1 MPNIS
6 DQELQGK
13 LRILFI
19 GAHPDDADIQFGGT
33 AIRYLQAGHAV
44 SYVSATNGNAGHQ
57 TLGGMPLAQRRYG
70 ETQAVAKFLGL
81 NYFVLDNEDG
91 ELQPTIEN
99 RKKIIKVIRE
109 VRPHL
114 IVTHRPNDYHADHR
128 TTSLLVQD
136 AAYLLCVPNILPLT
150 PRLDYNP
157 IIVYHQDNFTKPA
170 SFTPEVIVDISA
182 VFDKK
187 IEALSL
193 HESQVFEWI
202 PFVEGYLKEVPT
214 DKAGRLSWLKAKWGK
229 TDLVPQFL
237 SQVKPGVSA
246 ESLKNATYLEAFE
259 RCEYGSRLTH
269 ENVNKLF
276 PFGVVN
282 F

>member
-1 MPNIS
+1 MPNIP

-13 LRILFI
+13 LSILFI

-33 AIRYLQAGHAV
+33 ALRYLQLGHTV
-44 SYVSATNGNAGHQ
+44 NYVSATNGSAGHQ
-57 TLGGMPLAQRRYG
+57 SIGGGVLAQRRYK
-70 ETQAVAKFLGL
+70 ETQAVAQYLGI
-81 NYFVLDNEDG
+81 NYIVLDNPDG
-91 ELQPTIEN
+91 ELQPTIET
-99 RKKIIKVIRE
+99 RKQFIKIIRE

-128 TTSLLVQD
+128 STSLTVQD

-150 PRLDYNP
+150 PRLEFNP
-157 IIVYHQDNFTKPA
+157 VIVYHQDHFTKPA
-170 SFTPEVIVDISA
+170 PFTPEVIVDITT
-182 VFDKK
+182 VIDRK

-193 HESQVFEWI
+193 HESQVYEWL
-202 PFVEGYLKEVPT
+202 PFVEGYLNQVPSA
-214 DKAGRLSWLKAKWGK
+214 KNERLQWLKTQWARPE
-229 TDLVPQFL
+229 LAAQFRAQL
-237 SQVKPGVSA
+237 RPGTSA
-246 ESLKNATYLEAFE
+246 ELLKDAQFVEAFE

-269 ENVNKLF
+269 ENVDKFF